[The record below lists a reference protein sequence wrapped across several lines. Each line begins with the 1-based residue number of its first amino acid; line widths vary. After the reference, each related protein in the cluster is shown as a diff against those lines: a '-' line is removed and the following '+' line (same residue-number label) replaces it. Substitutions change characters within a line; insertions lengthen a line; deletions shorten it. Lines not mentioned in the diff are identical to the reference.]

1 MKRILAIILLSVL
14 TLSLLLCSCNK
25 KDKDEIIKKIDI
37 RQNGNFVT
45 VVYEDGYERAY
56 SLTQPIET
64 FIENDGMR
72 SARSMGILSHPYSTW
87 FGSLGGDDHPIQ
99 IINPLESGTSENQGG
114 IVIKPVEPEISE
126 NEGDIAIKPVESGTS
141 EPQFVIGTAIPV
153 TGYFQ
158 IEMNSDTWL
167 YTFFEHNGKK
177 YQDCE
182 AEILTLMFQKTT
194 LIDFATGYEKEP
206 IESIVDFRWFE
217 NLEAVILPASI
228 KKVGRNAF
236 DGCTKLTTVYYYG
249 TADEWKSV
257 ELVGTKKTDN
267 EDKEKVET
275 IPNLLESCTVYFY
288 SEEAP
293 TAAGNYWHLVDGKP
307 TAW

>member
-1 MKRILAIILLSVL
+1 MKRVLSIILLSVL

-37 RQNGNFVT
+37 RPNGNFVT

-64 FIENDGMR
+64 FVENDGTR
-72 SARSMGILSHPYSTW
+72 SARSKGILSHPYSFY

-99 IINPLESGTSENQGG
+99 IIKPLESGTSENQGSIVIKPVEPETSGNQGDIAIKPVESGTSENQGG
-114 IVIKPVEPEISE
+114 IVIKPVE
-126 NEGDIAIKPVESGTS
+126 SGTS
-141 EPQFVIGTAIPV
+141 KPQFAIGTAIPV

-158 IEMNSDTWL
+158 IEMNSDTWA

-236 DGCTKLTTVYYYG
+236 DSCTKLTTVYYYG
-249 TADEWKSV
+249 TPV
-257 ELVGTKKTDN
+257 EFISQ
-267 EDKEKVET
+267 EE
-275 IPNLLESCTVYFY
+275 YFY
-288 SEEAP
+288 AFMVYLDSF
-293 TAAGNYWHLVDGKP
+293 GI
-307 TAW
+307 